1 MEKDMLLCDYKDRK
15 NPQLCGE
22 YATEITQYIGEI
34 ETRFLPQHGY
44 IRRQTDINE
53 RMRAILIDWL
63 VDVHLKFKLLP
74 ETLYLTVN
82 MIDRYLSK
90 EVISR
95 RKLQLVGI
103 SAMLISSKYEEIYPP
118 EIKDFTYITD
128 RAYTK

>member
-1 MEKDMLLCDYKDRK
+1 MKK
-15 NPQLCGE
+15 QS
-22 YATEITQYIGEI
+22 
-34 ETRFLPQHGY
+34 
-44 IRRQTDINE
+44 DINE

-74 ETLYLTVN
+74 ETLYLTIN
-82 MIDRYLSK
+82 MIDRYLDK
-90 EVISR
+90 EVITR

-128 RAYTK
+128 RAYTKQDVLNTTRL